1 MKRIPVKGF
10 EGLYEV
16 DDQGNVFSVKNGI
29 LKPHIKN
36 GYLAVNLYKNKH
48 PKHFYVH
55 RLVAEAF
62 IPNLNHS
69 PEVNH
74 IDCDRHNNSVGN
86 LEWCDR
92 KRNLQHSYDNGKKRT
107 CELHGRH
114 KLTTEQVLFIR
125 SHLDTIPQVEL
136 ARMMGVKQCTISQ
149 IKLCRTWNGVMP
161 NVQDKTFPTS
171 GICTETDRRNEQG
184 CVLS

>member
-1 MKRIPVKGF
+1 MNRTAVKGF

-36 GYLAVNLYKNKH
+36 GYLAVNLYKNGH
-48 PKHFYVH
+48 LKHFYVH

-62 IPNLNHS
+62 ISNEHQYK
-69 PEVNH
+69 EVNH
-74 IDCDRHNNSVGN
+74 IDCNRHHNTVQN

-92 KRNLQHSYDNGKKRT
+92 KQNLQHSYDHGKKRT
-107 CELHGRH
+107 CESHGGH
-114 KLTTEQVLFIR
+114 KLTKDQVLFIR
-125 SHLDTIPQVEL
+125 SHLDDMPQSEL
-136 ARMMGVKQCTISQ
+136 AKMMGVKQCTISQ
-149 IKLCRTWNGVMP
+149 IKLGRTWKGVMP

-171 GICTETDRRNEQG
+171 GICVETN
-184 CVLS
+184 